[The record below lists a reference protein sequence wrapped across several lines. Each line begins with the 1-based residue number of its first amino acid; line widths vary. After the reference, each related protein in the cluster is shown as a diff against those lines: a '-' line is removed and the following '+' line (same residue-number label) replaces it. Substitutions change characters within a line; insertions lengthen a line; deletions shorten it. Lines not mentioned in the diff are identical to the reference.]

1 MSEPNLKELFMHL
14 RDAIGE
20 DVPALLNIHN
30 DAVRTLKA
38 IWTDRQETLESR
50 RAWFDARKAAGLPII
65 VAEDESGQVVGYG
78 SFGPYREKEG
88 FRLTMEHSVYV
99 LPEARGLGA
108 GRALLERLIEV
119 ARQDGYHVLVAAI
132 DGENTG
138 SVALHEKCGFKVV
151 GRLPQ
156 VGMKFGDWL
165 DLVLMTLLLDDKTNP
180 PADR

>member
-1 MSEPNLKELFMHL
+1 MLL
-14 RDAIGE
+14 RDGTEE
-20 DVPALLNIHN
+20 DLPALLEIHN

-50 RAWFDARKAAGLPII
+50 RDWFRSRKSAGLPVI

-88 FRLTMEHSVYV
+88 YRLTVEHSVYV
-99 LPEARGLGA
+99 LPQARGLGA
-108 GRALLERLIEV
+108 GRLLLERLIEL
-119 ARQDGYHVLVAAI
+119 ARGQGYHVLVAAI
-132 DGENTG
+132 DGENGG
-138 SVALHEKCGFKVV
+138 SIALHEKCGFKVV

-165 DLVLMTLLLDDKTNP
+165 DLVLMTLVLDDHANP
-180 PADR
+180 PAGH